1 MKVTKIRKKYRMREL
16 TEKDETDSEKRELMN
31 EMIIQINELSDG
43 MDQCAERKISIEEID
58 TLLKKN
64 AKKTKDINRR
74 IREYKKRKA

>member
-1 MKVTKIRKKYRMREL
+1 MREL